1 MKKIF
6 RNIILFTFCTSLS
19 AQIDRSIP
27 EPGDAPQ
34 INFEEPISFELKNG
48 LKVMI
53 VENHK
58 LPRVSINLFID
69 NPPIYEGELN
79 GVSSITGMLI
89 GKGNKKQKKDD
100 FNEEVDFMGATMS
113 FYSQGG
119 YAATLSRY
127 YKRILTMFS
136 QSALNPSFLEGE
148 FNQQKNILFDNI
160 KNNEKNTPSI
170 ARRVEDVIA
179 YGVSHPYGEFISNE
193 SLGNVKL
200 ENVINFYDE
209 YFKPNN
215 AYLVIIGDVK
225 INETKKLV
233 KELFGKWEN
242 DSKLES
248 KFAIDSSNNIISPK
262 IPNNLNIH
270 VIDMPNSTNSE
281 ITFQNLVN
289 LKMSDKEYFSVLV
302 ANRILGAGAE
312 SRLFN
317 NIREDK
323 GYAYGAYS
331 SIGDDKYSKAKFRAT
346 TTTRSQVTDSALVEI
361 LNEVTKIQTYPV
373 SEKELKNAKAKYLG
387 EFVLAMER
395 TSTIASYAVN
405 IESNKLES
413 DYYKTFLSN
422 INAVTAKDVQNSAI
436 KYFSLENAQL
446 VVTGKGSEIIKNIE
460 KVRFNGKIIPTY
472 FYDQY
477 GSPIDR
483 PVFNK
488 EISAEVNVKS
498 IFENYLNAIG
508 GLDKINEIKSI
519 STIASVKIPNAPFSP
534 TAEFKQKHPNLNS
547 LVMTVEGMGTLMS
560 QKFDGENG
568 YVEQMGQKIS
578 FEKEQINLEK
588 EKLGLFEETYLDP
601 NIMKI
606 ISLSPID
613 GKDLYKIKINDKSFR
628 YYDAETN
635 LLILTEETVNIAG
648 NEITSSTKYSNYKE
662 VDGVS
667 IPHKREI
674 TSGPQTVVFEIS
686 SIKFNEEIED
696 SFFK

>member
-6 RNIILFTFCTSLS
+6 LNIFLFTFCISIS

-27 EPGDAPQ
+27 ESGEAPQ
-34 INFEEPISFELKNG
+34 INFKEPASFELKNG
-48 LKVMI
+48 LKIMI

-58 LPRVSINLFID
+58 LPKVSISLLID

-79 GVSSITGMLI
+79 GVSNITGMLI
-89 GKGNKKQKKDD
+89 GKGNAKQNKDD

-113 FYSQGG
+113 FSSQGG
-119 YAATLSRY
+119 YADSLSRY
-127 YKRILTMFS
+127 YERILTMFS
-136 QSALNPSFLEGE
+136 QSTLSPSFLEGE
-148 FNQQKNILFDNI
+148 FNQQKNILFDNL

-170 ARRVEDVIA
+170 ARRVENVIA

-193 SLGNVKL
+193 SLENVKL
-200 ENVINFYDE
+200 DDVINFYDA

-233 KELFGKWEN
+233 KKLFGKWKN

-248 KFAIDSSNNIISPK
+248 KFSVNSSNNITNPK
-262 IPNNLNIH
+262 IPNYLNIN
-270 VIDMPNSTNSE
+270 VINMPNSSNSE
-281 ITFQNLVN
+281 ITFQNLVD

-346 TTTRSQVTDSALVEI
+346 TTTRSQVTDSALIEI

-395 TSTIASYAVN
+395 TSTIANYAIN
-405 IESNKLES
+405 IESNELES

-422 INAVTAKDVQNSAI
+422 INAVTAKDVQNAAS
-436 KYFSLENAQL
+436 KYFPLENAQL
-446 VVTGKGSEIIKNIE
+446 IVTGKGSEIIENLE
-460 KVRFNGKIIPTY
+460 KVRFEDKIIPIS
-472 FYDQY
+472 FFDHY
-477 GSPIDR
+477 GNPIDR

-488 EISAEVNVKS
+488 EISSEVNVNS
-498 IFENYLNAIG
+498 IFDNYIKAIG
-508 GLDKINEIKSI
+508 GVNRLNEIKSI
-519 STIASVKIPNAPFSP
+519 STIASVKIPNAPFTP
-534 TAEFKQKHPNLNS
+534 KAEIKQKHPNLNS
-547 LVMTVEGMGTLMS
+547 LVMSVEGMGTLMT

-568 YVEQMGQKIS
+568 YIEQMGQKIP
-578 FEKEQINLEK
+578 FEKDQINSEK
-588 EKLGLFEETYLDP
+588 EKLGLFEEIYFDS
-601 NIMKI
+601 NKMEI
-606 ISLSPID
+606 INLNQVD
-613 GKDLYKIKINDKSFR
+613 GKDLYKVKVNERSYR
-628 YYDAETN
+628 YYDAESN
-635 LLILTEETVNIAG
+635 LLIMNEETVNQG
-648 NEITSSTKYSNYKE
+648 NIEMTSTTKYSNYKE
-662 VDGVS
+662 VDGVL

-674 TSGPQTVVFEIS
+674 ISGTQTIVFEIS
-686 SIKFNEEIED
+686 SIKLNEEIDD